1 MALQENAS
9 MSSEL
14 NELRKTT
21 ARLESDAKDAGITL
35 DTYKDRVAE
44 LQRDIEEQKAVIEE
58 LKKVQHR
65 EKEEEKEKR
74 KQEMLSEMMAKI
86 DMVRTSSPTAIT
98 LASCSD
104 MYREDS
110 STRRLTKVRVGPSST
125 PQARSSDRCL
135 RTSRPRQ
142 VEGIRRVSR
151 PKRGT

>member
-1 MALQENAS
+1 MTT
-9 MSSEL
+9 EL

-44 LQRDIEEQKAVIEE
+44 LQRDIEEQKATIEE

-86 DMVRTSSPTAIT
+86 DMVSVFPPGSTTALDFNSRTSPLTNGNRAARCST
-98 LASCSD
+98 L
-104 MYREDS
+104 
-110 STRRLTKVRVGPSST
+110 
-125 PQARSSDRCL
+125 QARNSVKSS
-135 RTSRPRQ
+135 RT
-142 VEGIRRVSR
+142 
-151 PKRGT
+151 